1 MIEIYTCDLFAFN
14 PTFQNET
21 SIHFL
26 SYRKGETPNVI
37 YHNPIKN
44 KFYNYKIYDG
54 GLESPTVLML

>member
-1 MIEIYTCDLFAFN
+1 MKHPFII
-14 PTFQNET
+14 
-21 SIHFL
+21 L

-54 GLESPTVLML
+54 GLESPTVLMLWQSLTVKIYV